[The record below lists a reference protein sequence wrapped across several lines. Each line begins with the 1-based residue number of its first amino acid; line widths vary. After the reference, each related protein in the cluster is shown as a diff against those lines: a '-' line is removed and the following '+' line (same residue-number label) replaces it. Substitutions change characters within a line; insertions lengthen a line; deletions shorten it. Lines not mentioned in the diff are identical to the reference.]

1 MNRSRAR
8 SPRGMEIV
16 VVSIGGSVLLPRIVE
31 TQYIKTLAKMLAD
44 ASRGANIFAVVGA
57 GWIARFYKDLG
68 LELGCG
74 EATLDEN
81 GIAVTRL
88 NASLLIA
95 ALGARANPK
104 PALTIDEAISMASKY
119 DIVVMGGEKPGQTT
133 DAVAA
138 QIAARTGAVR
148 VVNATDVDGVYD
160 SDPRKNPK
168 AKRIDAMTFA
178 QFAQMCGKARHSPG
192 MHVPFDPSGARLVSR
207 KKIVTIILDG
217 KDLASFKGAILG
229 SKYRGTTVEG

>member
-8 SPRGMEIV
+8 SPGGMETV

-31 TQYIKTLAKMLAD
+31 TKYINKLAKMLGE
-44 ASRGANIFAVVGA
+44 ASSEANIFAVVGA
-57 GWIARFYKDLG
+57 GWIARFYRDLG

-74 EATLDEN
+74 QVTLDEN

-95 ALGARANPK
+95 ALGAKANPK
-104 PALTIDEAISMASKY
+104 PALTVDEAILMAGSH

-133 DAVAA
+133 DSVAA
-138 QIAARTGAVR
+138 QIAARVGAAR

-168 AKRIDAMTFA
+168 AKRIGAMTFA
-178 QFAQMCGKARHSPG
+178 QFAEMCGGARHTPG

-217 KDLASFKGAILG
+217 KDLASFKGAIHG